1 MDSAGYLG
9 HLRRDLGAFG
19 ECLAGDLAVPVEPCG
34 DWTLYDLADHLGRG
48 KPADVDRMVG
58 ANRRATARR

>member
-34 DWTLYDLADHLGRG
+34 DWTLYDLTDHLGQGNRG
-48 KPADVDRMVG
+48 PLWR
-58 ANRRATARR
+58 